1 MVVLAPECYV
11 EWINNHVGF
20 NPRGQAHSDY
30 LTARIVA
37 DLRGSCPRIDDEF
50 ARMELDLKHNV
61 GLNGQRHTLSA
72 ALAAASQG
80 EGEDGDVDPN
90 IDGVVLRTGWGLTG
104 SGLAAPIA
112 IENKTIMTAH
122 GKARTNRWNDAR
134 AYAEHVHRSS
144 PATIAAFTIIIN
156 TASTYRNPD
165 EFARSAKSSGKNAG
179 TAAARTI
186 DLFRLMPLRSM
197 PDDHVGRCEAA
208 LILAV
213 SYDGVTPTARLVESA
228 PAPSP
233 GEPFSYDWFLDRLC
247 RLYAERN

>member
-1 MVVLAPECYV
+1 MLAPESYV

-30 LTARIVA
+30 LTSCIVA
-37 DLRGSCPRIDDEF
+37 DLRTWCPRIDDEF
-50 ARMELDLKHNV
+50 AGMQLDLKHNV

-72 ALAAASQG
+72 AFAAASND
-80 EGEDGDVDPN
+80 EGEDVDVDPN

-104 SGLAAPIA
+104 SGLATPIA

-134 AYAEHVHRSS
+134 AFAEHVHRSS

-156 TASTYRNPD
+156 TAPGYRNPD
-165 EFARSAKSSGKNAG
+165 QFARAAKSSGTNPA
-179 TAAARTI
+179 TAAPRTI
-186 DLFRLMPLRSM
+186 DLFRSMRLRSTS
-197 PDDHVGRCEAA
+197 DDPIGRCEAP
-208 LILAV
+208 LILVV
-213 SYDGVTPTARLVESA
+213 SYDGVTPTARLVEGDPA
-228 PAPSP
+228 PAP
-233 GEPFSYDWFLDRLC
+233 GQPFSYDWFLDRLC